1 MCNDRS
7 LYDWINAVEETGIV
21 TVLLRNVSQRR
32 KQLHVLAER
41 VALIRVVHYG
51 YVV

>member
-7 LYDWINAVEETGIV
+7 LYDWINTVEETGIV
-21 TVLLRNVSQRR
+21 LLRNVPRR
-32 KQLHVLAER
+32 MKQLHVLAER